1 MTTTLF
7 FRPGSCALAPHTVLK
22 WTGLP
27 HQVKKAARNDPE
39 LLAISPAGVVP
50 ALITSD
56 GRPLTQC
63 SAILQHIA
71 LAAGR
76 AELLGDGD
84 AARRDEVA
92 MWLGFFT
99 GDFHP
104 SFWPYFAPMQ
114 YLDEE
119 GVEHHPAVIRA
130 AHKLIGRGLSKLD
143 AHLRGRDQLVG
154 SEKTVVDA
162 YAVPMLRWAKGI
174 RELDFQ
180 AYEHVA
186 RFYRGMAEDA
196 GVREAM
202 AEHGISP

>member
-22 WTGLP
+22 WTGLT
-27 HQVKKAARNDPE
+27 HRVKKAARNDPE
-39 LLAISPAGVVP
+39 LLAVSPAGVVP

-71 LAAGR
+71 LAADR
-76 AELLGDGD
+76 ADLLGDGD

-92 MWLGFFT
+92 MWLAFFT

-119 GVEHHPAVIRA
+119 GAEHHPAVVRA
-130 AHKLIGRGLSKLD
+130 AHKLIGRGLAKLD
-143 AHLRGRDQLVG
+143 AHLNGRDQLVG

>member
-7 FRPGSCALAPHTVLK
+7 FRPGTCALAPHTVLK
-22 WTGLP
+22 WTGLN
-27 HQVKKAARNDPE
+27 HRVKKTARDDPE
-39 LLAISPAGVVP
+39 LLAVSPTGVVP
-50 ALITSD
+50 ALITGD
-56 GRPLTQC
+56 GRSLTQC

-71 LAAGR
+71 LTADR
-76 AELLGDGD
+76 ADLLGHDD

-92 MWLGFFT
+92 IWLAFFT

-114 YLDEE
+114 YIDAV
-119 GVEHHPAVIRA
+119 GSEHHPAVVRA
-130 AHKLIGRGLSKLD
+130 AHKLIGRGLAKLD
-143 AHLRGRDQLVG
+143 VHLNGRDQLVG
-154 SEKTVVDA
+154 STKTVVDA

-174 RELDFQ
+174 PEIGFD
-180 AYEHVA
+180 AYAHVD
-186 RFYRGMAEDA
+186 RFYRRMAEDP